1 MIHGKTHQLTEEEN
15 RLLLTIVAKLR
26 AGLQTIYSG
35 QKLPKENSQE
45 WLKKLKT
52 KKTKAGIFMLC
63 KVDLNPQMLLSPKE
77 FNKLLTENL
86 MDSPPPATGDM
97 MADSYNSG
105 AGQYL
110 PSNRMS
116 ELLTTMEIEGLFS
129 HILGK
134 EEMEKLRGRLPKSDG
149 GPYLSYMLSHDAN
162 EVIRLISI
170 PEALEKIIVAL
181 DNSNIL
187 YKALKYLTL
196 SFFYMLRDVQREE
209 LSDAF
214 RSIGKNDPKE
224 VTIVTEELI
233 RQKTKLSKF
242 TDFQLERYA
251 EKLLGGNMREILRD
265 KSNFLA
271 RLFLILGSTR

>member
-1 MIHGKTHQLTEEEN
+1 
-15 RLLLTIVAKLR
+15 
-26 AGLQTIYSG
+26 
-35 QKLPKENSQE
+35 
-45 WLKKLKT
+45 
-52 KKTKAGIFMLC
+52 
-63 KVDLNPQMLLSPKE
+63 
-77 FNKLLTENL
+77 
-86 MDSPPPATGDM
+86 
-97 MADSYNSG
+97 
-105 AGQYL
+105 
-110 PSNRMS
+110 MS

-134 EEMEKLRGRLPKSDG
+134 EEMEKLRGRLPKSEG
-149 GPYLSYMLSHDAN
+149 GPYLSYMLSHHAN

-271 RLFLILGSTR
+271 PLFLILGSTR